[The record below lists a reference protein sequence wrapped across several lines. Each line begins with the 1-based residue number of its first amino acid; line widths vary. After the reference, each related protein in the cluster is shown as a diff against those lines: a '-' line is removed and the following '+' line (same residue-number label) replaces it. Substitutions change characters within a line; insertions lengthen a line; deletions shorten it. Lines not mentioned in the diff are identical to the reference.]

1 MEQKKAKRTEEET
14 EQRKEQRFVIQDRQ
28 SFPGGTL
35 WVVID
40 TQNGVNYLISGG
52 MGLSGMMPLVDEKGK
67 VMVSKEYLKPKNKS
81 DEPNGIK

>member
-40 TQNGVNYLISGG
+40 T
-52 MGLSGMMPLVDEKGK
+52 PLVDEKGK

-81 DEPNGIK
+81 DETDGIK

>member
-14 EQRKEQRFVIQDRQ
+14 EQRFVIQDRQ

-40 TQNGVNYLISGG
+40 TQTGVNYLISGG

>member
-14 EQRKEQRFVIQDRQ
+14 EQRKERRFVIQDRQ

-40 TQNGVNYLISGG
+40 TQTGKKEQEKVEGIIR
-52 MGLSGMMPLVDEKGK
+52 EKGK
-67 VMVSKEYLKPKNKS
+67 KLGKGRGNKT
-81 DEPNGIK
+81 